1 MNFHDPKLHRVSRFF
16 LQVCGNDEAVSFL
29 SDWLH
34 QWHERRYKPRKE
46 TCKRDTR
53 VMQDDDDDDYMCSD
67 SDYDS
72 EDMNEEDSLQNV
84 LLITGPTGVC

>member
-1 MNFHDPKLHRVSRFF
+1 MVLICAFLFHDYF
-16 LQVCGNDEAVSFL
+16 LQVCGNDEAVNFL

-34 QWHERRYKPRKE
+34 QWHERRYKPRKD
-46 TCKRDTR
+46 TSNRDTR
-53 VMQDDDDDDYMCSD
+53 VIQDDDDDYICSD

-84 LLITGPTGVC
+84 LLVTGPIGVC